1 MAKQAAQR
9 HVYVV
14 NDTPAILDLFR
25 HLLEGEGYRVT
36 LDTFNPL
43 ALEDKLAEIKR
54 AAPDLLV
61 LDFIFGGEAIGWQ
74 LLQLMK
80 MDREARTIPVIVCT
94 AAVRQAEELQP
105 HLAELGVTVVL
116 KPFDIDHLLAE
127 VAKVLGRPEG
137 APAP

>member
-1 MAKQAAQR
+1 MARKADRR
-9 HVYVV
+9 HVYVI
-14 NDTPAILDLFR
+14 NDPPAILDLLGE
-25 HLLEGEGYRVT
+25 LLEGEGYRVT

-54 AAPDLLV
+54 ARPYLAI
-61 LDFIFGGEAIGWQ
+61 LDFVVGGEAIGWQ

-80 MDREARTIPVIVCT
+80 MDREARTIPVVVCT

-116 KPFDIDHLLAE
+116 KPFDIDHLLEE
-127 VAKVLGRPEG
+127 VAKVWARPPG